1 MDQQFIQTIDK
12 LVQDCLSAPSLTAL
26 SVEQRQMIE
35 KQIRNHLYTQA
46 LFVMVDNL
54 TEDQFAQIKDLDP
67 QNPEMET
74 KIEQFTQTMPFLLED
89 IEKKLNEEVLKI
101 KQNPQALNQKGE

>member
-1 MDQQFIQTIDK
+1 MNQQFIQTIDK
-12 LVQDCLSAPSLTAL
+12 LVQECLNAPLMTAL
-26 SVEQRQMIE
+26 SAEQRQVME

-46 LFVMVDNL
+46 LFAMVDNL

-89 IEKKLNEEVLKI
+89 IEKKLNEEALKI
-101 KQNPQALNQKGE
+101 KQNPQVLS

>member
-12 LVQDCLSAPSLTAL
+12 LVQDCLSAPSLATL
-26 SVEQRQMIE
+26 SPEQRQVME
-35 KQIRNHLYTQA
+35 KQIRNHLYTQI

-67 QNPEMET
+67 QNPEMEE